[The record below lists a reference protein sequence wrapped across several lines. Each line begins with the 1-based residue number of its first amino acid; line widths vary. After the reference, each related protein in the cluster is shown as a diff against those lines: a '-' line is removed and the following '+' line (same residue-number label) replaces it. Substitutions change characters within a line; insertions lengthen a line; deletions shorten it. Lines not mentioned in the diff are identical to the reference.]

1 MRATGLCLNPLA
13 VGRPIAST
21 KSTPDTRGA
30 LTLAVLSVLLVAA
43 VSFAHGQTE
52 RLLHRFAGGSDGA
65 NPYGRLGP
73 GRDGEPLRLDTKRRP
88 NGTGTVFK
96 LTRIASSA
104 RSSRA

>member
-52 RLLHRFAGGSDGA
+52 RVLHRFAGGSDGA
-65 NPYGRLGP
+65 NPYGGLVLDATGNLY
-73 GRDGEPLRLDTKRRP
+73 GSTQKDGLTEP
-88 NGTGTVFK
+88 
-96 LTRIASSA
+96 A
-104 RSSRA
+104 RCLS